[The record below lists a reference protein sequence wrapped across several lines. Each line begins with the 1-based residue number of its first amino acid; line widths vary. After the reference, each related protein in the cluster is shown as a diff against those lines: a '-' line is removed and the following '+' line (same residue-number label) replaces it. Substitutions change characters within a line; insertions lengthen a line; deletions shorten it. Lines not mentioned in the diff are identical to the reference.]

1 LILIAGVEH
10 EIPEVTHVVPG
21 ARPTLRLELCASVK
35 RMLSVLQP
43 NVGGAHAAGPGQ
55 PFWAVAAMVTGPDCP
70 KRSVRLLVL
79 EDAVMKGTPEVPVP
93 PVDGVPLLSKVASI
107 DVSGAG
113 EGVPVSIA
121 MHDPGILCAPAQPL

>member
-1 LILIAGVEH
+1 
-10 EIPEVTHVVPG
+10 
-21 ARPTLRLELCASVK
+21 
-35 RMLSVLQP
+35 
-43 NVGGAHAAGPGQ
+43 
-55 PFWAVAAMVTGPDCP
+55 MVTGPDCP